1 MFFYFGVIVNQHTIN
16 PLERY
21 WRFAMKIAWHD
32 TNHIYRQLAENLR
45 DRIIHGVYEDGDAI
59 PSVRQIASDHQIN
72 PLTVSKAFQLLV
84 EEELVIKKRGLGM
97 YVAPGARDQLTARE
111 RSLFL
116 QQEWPS
122 FKKRAVDLGFDLS
135 TLLKESS

>member
-1 MFFYFGVIVNQHTIN
+1 
-16 PLERY
+16 
-21 WRFAMKIAWHD
+21 MKTDWHD
-32 TNHIYRQLAENLR
+32 TNPIYRQLAENLR

-59 PSVRQIASDHQIN
+59 PSVRQIAADHQIN

-122 FKKRAVDLGFDLS
+122 FKKRAVNLGFDLS